1 MDVIFYDKLASKGF
15 WGIQDSDNVG
25 TNIGSIKKK
34 KGGVFLVSFKRHTF
48 PHPTG
53 NRIVKKGFMV
63 NCLSFKSLEDAK
75 AFATNQ
81 LTGK

>member
-63 NCLSFKSLEDAK
+63 NCLSFKSLEHAK